1 MLIMPGL
8 SGIVSLQNCS
18 LCPYDPA
25 KFFVGEK
32 QPEQLRFCL
41 GALWLPRDATITGVK
56 NCRFFTNRPSFAFVD
71 KKDRI
76 KPGGGFRDLRQ
87 PGLASGSC
95 MKDLASSSGRPP
107 RRIGQ
112 EIDIR

>member
-8 SGIVSLQNCS
+8 SSIVSLQNCS

-25 KFFVGEK
+25 KFFICER
-32 QPEQLRFCL
+32 QPEQLLFCL

-56 NCRFFTNRPSFAFVD
+56 NCRFFTNCPSFAFVN

-76 KPGGGFRDLRQ
+76 EPGCGLRDLRQ
-87 PGLASGSC
+87 PCFASGSC
-95 MKDLASSSGRPP
+95 MKDLTVGSGSPA

-112 EIDIR
+112 EEDIR